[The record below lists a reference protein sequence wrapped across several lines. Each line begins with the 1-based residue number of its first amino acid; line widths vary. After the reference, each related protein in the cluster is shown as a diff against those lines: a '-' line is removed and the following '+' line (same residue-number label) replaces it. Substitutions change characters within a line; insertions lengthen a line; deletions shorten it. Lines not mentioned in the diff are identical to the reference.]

1 MKKIFLAIM
10 LIFSATSLTKAQ
22 TFDNV
27 TFLGVDYSA
36 VNVLYADE
44 TSEQFISA
52 FERINQLMISEPEKY
67 DVAKYLNIDIKT
79 IELKYA
85 IKNIATLQSRNFTD
99 LDEEKISIESVVA
112 SYPEIKGTALLL
124 IARELN
130 KAKAIGQYDIVV
142 FNGQT
147 KEILKIDSFVGD
159 AGGFGLRN
167 FWAGSIY
174 KGLEKYLKLSKKKR

>member
-67 DVAKYLNIDIKT
+67 DVAKYLKVGSNFSF
-79 IELKYA
+79 L
-85 IKNIATLQSRNFTD
+85 LQN
-99 LDEEKISIESVVA
+99 L
-112 SYPEIKGTALLL
+112 
-124 IARELN
+124 
-130 KAKAIGQYDIVV
+130 GQEPV
-142 FNGQT
+142 T
-147 KEILKIDSFVGD
+147 S
-159 AGGFGLRN
+159 
-167 FWAGSIY
+167 
-174 KGLEKYLKLSKKKR
+174 

>member
-1 MKKIFLAIM
+1 M
-10 LIFSATSLTKAQ
+10 
-22 TFDNV
+22 
-27 TFLGVDYSA
+27 
-36 VNVLYADE
+36 
-44 TSEQFISA
+44 
-52 FERINQLMISEPEKY
+52 
-67 DVAKYLNIDIKT
+67 
-79 IELKYA
+79 KYA